1 MDKSERDLL
10 AKRGIYVAAPS
21 GVSDARLKV
30 RENSDDL
37 DPVTSDLS
45 AAMAKARARN
55 ELHTAADARGYGGRR
70 TGFKVEAEKQARV
83 EAMERHLL
91 DLARRVIAKDR

>member
-30 RENSDDL
+30 RESDDL
-37 DPVTSDLS
+37 GPVRSDLS

-83 EAMERHLL
+83 DAMERHLL